1 MEPTEEPT
9 SVPTSAKT
17 PLIDPTAT
25 GDHNVLPDEE
35 TADVAE
41 SFDLEFAWA
50 LLSDDFE
57 GEEESEDDDD
67 DDVPHVSWIAYHNK
81 SPSLLEQ
88 Y

>member
-41 SFDLEFAWA
+41 SFDLEFA
-50 LLSDDFE
+50 
-57 GEEESEDDDD
+57 
-67 DDVPHVSWIAYHNK
+67 
-81 SPSLLEQ
+81 
-88 Y
+88 